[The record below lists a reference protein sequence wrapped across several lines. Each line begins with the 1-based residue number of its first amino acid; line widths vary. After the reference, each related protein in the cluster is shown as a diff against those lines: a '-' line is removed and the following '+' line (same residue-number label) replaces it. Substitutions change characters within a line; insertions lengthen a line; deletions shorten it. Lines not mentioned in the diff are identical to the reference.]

1 MLAACLL
8 ATPVWAE
15 EAAAPRTGNPE
26 GVLPLKELRIFVD
39 VFNEIR
45 TSYVEEVDDR
55 TLLENAIKGMLNGL
69 DPHSA
74 YLDKDS
80 FADLR
85 ENTTGEFG
93 GVGLEVGVDSGG
105 FVRVISPIDDTP
117 AKAAGIE
124 SGDLINVSAT
134 FDGIKALR
142 ARLGLEAEA

>member
-55 TLLENAIKGMLNGL
+55 TLLESAIKGMLNGL
-69 DPHSA
+69 DPHST

-124 SGDLINVSAT
+124 A
-134 FDGIKALR
+134 
-142 ARLGLEAEA
+142 